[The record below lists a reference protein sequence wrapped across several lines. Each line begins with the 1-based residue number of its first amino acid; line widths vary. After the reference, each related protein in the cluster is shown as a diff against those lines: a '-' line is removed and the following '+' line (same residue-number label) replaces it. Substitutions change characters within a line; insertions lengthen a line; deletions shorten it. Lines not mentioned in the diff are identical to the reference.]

1 MEVRGCARAG
11 GAVMRN
17 GAMREAKWGLVT
29 RAGWARFL
37 GKVSST
43 GRSRSRTLSATLS
56 QSLSPSA
63 AAPTCKAGMPA
74 GCGRW
79 KAVIQEECPE
89 QRRMW
94 GPLADVGW
102 QHCPSAPWLPAD
114 EQCRRASFQEP
125 GLARLVEAG
134 GIGGQGLSVPPY
146 SPQVFGDVYKL
157 MHKSLTIIPS
167 WDISAPD
174 SVPPQP
180 APLAPVACLLATAP
194 FRRLSPQLVL

>member
-17 GAMREAKWGLVT
+17 GAMREANGGLVT

-43 GRSRSRTLSATLS
+43 GRSRSLN
-56 QSLSPSA
+56 PSA

-89 QRRMW
+89 QRRTR

-102 QHCPSAPWLPAD
+102 QHYPSAPWLPAD

-134 GIGGQGLSVPPY
+134 GIGGQGLSVPPI
-146 SPQVFGDVYKL
+146 
-157 MHKSLTIIPS
+157 LTPGL
-167 WDISAPD
+167 W
-174 SVPPQP
+174 
-180 APLAPVACLLATAP
+180 
-194 FRRLSPQLVL
+194 